1 MAGVWWGERA
11 ERDWLR
17 RRKLALAIMKT
28 PQSEPLH
35 SCVQGCELEAK
46 LWMLMRWR
54 GYFKD
59 ISSKYLRREGRGL
72 EDPEDVR
79 LSYQ

>member
-1 MAGVWWGERA
+1 MV
-11 ERDWLR
+11 
-17 RRKLALAIMKT
+17 
-28 PQSEPLH
+28 
-35 SCVQGCELEAK
+35 
-46 LWMLMRWR
+46 MRWR

-59 ISSKYLRREGRGL
+59 ISSKYLRRRGRGL